1 MITDSYIDDILK
13 EETLRLNTKDY
24 FSKKEL
30 SCSVVE
36 NGVIL
41 PYAGEYENR
50 TKGGVVS
57 NDGFFFDQSGLHENH
72 GCGYNVSND
81 DIIQVNK
88 DAIYLGMFFPIW
100 GHCITDNIK
109 KLWFLRTQQAQDL
122 IKNGAELVYVVM
134 MDHKYHLPQNFID
147 LLRAYGV
154 DILQI
159 KQIKKPTRYNNIYVP
174 DNSLYR
180 EGEMIFYTNEFKET
194 KKIILNHI
202 PKSDIRVY
210 DKIYFS
216 RTRLKNGKQDYG
228 EKRIEDVFQYMGYKI
243 FYPEQLT
250 LSEQF
255 SLLQNCTHFAAT
267 EGSTSHN
274 SLFCKRGTK
283 VTILR
288 KASYINE
295 YQFLINSMCSLNVI
309 YVDSHLS
316 IFVDENR
323 VWNGPFFLYA
333 NNNLLRYADIP
344 LIFNNFSLTSFKK
357 YANAGYAR
365 NKEYIHLSDFY
376 SNRLLEEL
384 NMSYFC
390 KSIGKRML
398 RIFLNV
404 CNLSIWVPMYKKF
417 FNGK

>member
-1 MITDSYIDDILK
+1 MIDTYIDDILK
-13 EETLRLNTKDY
+13 EETLRLNSIDY
-24 FSKKEL
+24 HSDEVL
-30 SCSVVE
+30 SCHEIS
-36 NGVIL
+36 NGILL
-41 PYAGEYENR
+41 PYKGDMNGK
-50 TKGGVVS
+50 TSGGVVES
-57 NDGFFFDQSGLHENH
+57 DGGYVDLSGLHENH
-72 GCGYNVSND
+72 GCGYSVTSND
-81 DIIQVNK
+81 IVKKGKN
-88 DAIYLGMFFPIW
+88 AIYLGVWFPIW

-109 KLWFLRTQQAQDL
+109 KLWFLKTPEAQQL
-122 IKNGAELVYVVM
+122 INGGADLVYIVM
-134 MDHKYHLPQNFID
+134 MNDRFKLPKSFID
-147 LLRAYGV
+147 LLQCLKI
-154 DILQI
+154 DISQL
-159 KQIKKPTRYNNIYVP
+159 KQITSPTQYDSIYIP
-174 DNSLYR
+174 DNSLIR
-180 EGEMIFYTNEFKET
+180 KGEDIFYTKEFLET
-194 KKIILNHI
+194 RNDILANLS
-202 PKSDIRVY
+202 KCKTSTY

-216 RTRLKNGKQDYG
+216 RSRLKNGKQDFG
-228 EKRIEDVFQYMGYKI
+228 EKRVEDVFRYLGFKI
-243 FYPEQLT
+243 IYPEKK
-250 LSEQF
+250 SFAEQVA
-255 SLLQNCTHFAAT
+255 LLQGCSHFAAT

-323 VWNGPFFLYA
+323 VWNGPFFLYV

-344 LIFNNFSLTSFKK
+344 LIFNNFSLASLKK

-365 NKEYIHLSDFY
+365 NKEYIHLYDFY

-398 RIFLNV
+398 RFFLNV